1 MAKNE
6 QISLKPQDIVV
17 LFKLVLLQERPFTYI
32 SLSQDLYISASQI
45 HASISRLYTSRLVF
59 QEESRPYANKSSFE
73 EFIYHGA
80 KYSFPAITGGPS
92 LGIVTSYAAEPLAS
106 HISQGDSLPPVWPSE
121 GGSVQ
126 GLAFYPLYPSVPKAA
141 KSDPLL
147 YEVLS
152 LFDAVRGGAARERVI
167 AKKLITERCL

>member
-6 QISLKPQDIVV
+6 QISLKPQDVVV
-17 LFKLVLLQERPFTYI
+17 LFKLILLREKHFTYS
-32 SLSQDLYISASQI
+32 SLGQDLYISASQT
-45 HASISRLYTSRLVF
+45 HASISRLITSRLVF
-59 QEESRPYANKSSFE
+59 QEESRSYVNRSSFE

-80 KYSFPAITGGPS
+80 IDSFPAITGGPT

-106 HISQGDSLPPVWPSE
+106 HISQGDSLPPVWPSAD
-121 GGSVQ
+121 GSVQ

-152 LFDAVRGGAARERVI
+152 LFDAVRGGAAREREI
-167 AKKLITERCL
+167 AKKLINERCL